1 MERKRTIIPVYR
13 ITAAIISREAA
24 SLKLLMLK
32 KKKIKFFERFAPITQ
47 KIGMKI
53 SLKKEMLTSLTFVS
67 RLKLRIK
74 LIISLTNTTMT

>member
-24 SLKLLMLK
+24 SLKLVMLK
-32 KKKIKFFERFAPITQ
+32 KKKIKFFERFAPIMQ

-74 LIISLTNTTMT
+74 LIISQTNTTMT